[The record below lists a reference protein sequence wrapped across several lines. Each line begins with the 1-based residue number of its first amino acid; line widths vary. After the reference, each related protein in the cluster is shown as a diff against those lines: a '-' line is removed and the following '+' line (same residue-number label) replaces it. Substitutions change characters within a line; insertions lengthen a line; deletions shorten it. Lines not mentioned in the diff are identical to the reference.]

1 MKTRWFKCTLM
12 DGRKTFINLDNV
24 ARLEQFENWSRVVF
38 VGGEQ
43 NTVDVTESNQS
54 ILRTQEFDSA

>member
-1 MKTRWFKCTLM
+1 M